1 MTVLLRKVLLVFVLS
16 LTVILLK
23 SATSEASEVYAGKYF
38 GSSYQTSAGGKAAE
52 YVAGIML
59 DKKLLDGRLIPHV
72 LVETLMDKYNDNGS
86 FHPAAIKYDIG
97 LKVRI
102 YDKLFVDGSRMCLH
116 PVDKAGAVEQYWML
130 KLGYEF

>member
-1 MTVLLRKVLLVFVLS
+1 MTVLLRKVLIVLTLS

-23 SATSEASEVYAGKYF
+23 SAAFGSEVYAGKYF

-116 PVDKAGAVEQYWML
+116 PIDKAGAVEQYWML
-130 KLGYEF
+130 RVGYEF